1 MGNCCLKAQN
11 KTKKGSYNDIEM
23 ERPVKIEQP
32 ADEHSAATQAS
43 LDKWFAGAVNG
54 KKAEENIF
62 VQLSRLGF
70 TDDNTLF
77 ADSSCP
83 DEINHDDP
91 DEDITS

>member
-1 MGNCCLKAQN
+1 
-11 KTKKGSYNDIEM
+11 M

-62 VQLSRLGF
+62 V
-70 TDDNTLF
+70 
-77 ADSSCP
+77 
-83 DEINHDDP
+83 
-91 DEDITS
+91 